1 MAKLYLPNGFLD
13 FEKLEKLSST
23 LNIVIGAR
31 NSGKTYGALLHFCGA
46 GRPFIFLRT
55 QKSQIDLVFSDE
67 LSPFNKLNRDLS
79 TRYFVDKVDKSGL
92 IGVYNDYTE
101 KDGKRA
107 PAGNLV
113 GYCLA
118 LSQVGA
124 TRGFN
129 LDNVDVLI
137 YDEFVNHPGEVVRGA
152 NKQFTMYADIV
163 FTLNRAREMEGRPAI
178 RQWLFG
184 NSDDL
189 ANNILLELRIVNMI
203 IKMRQAGQ
211 NYLKLP
217 DRDISIFLL
226 DDSPAAKRLAAESS
240 LSKVFAGS
248 SYTDMAY
255 KNEFVYDD
263 FSDCKPADLHAY
275 KPIYRYGNMVCYE
288 HKRQDS
294 YYLRTVEP
302 GAVFAGIPFYPTDQR
317 GTTNAREEHAY
328 LFFSWLA
335 CNVSFDSF
343 ATKARFLKLYNLDK
357 K

>member
-1 MAKLYLPNGFLD
+1 MAKLYLPNGFID
-13 FEKLEKLSST
+13 FSKMEKLAGT
-23 LNIVIGAR
+23 LNIVIGPR
-31 NSGKTYGALLHFCGA
+31 NAGKTYGALLHFTGA

-92 IGVYNDYTE
+92 IGVYNDYKE
-101 KDGKRA
+101 ENGKRL
-107 PAGNLV
+107 PAGDIV

-129 LDNVDVLI
+129 LDDVDILI
-137 YDEFVNHPGEVVRGA
+137 YDEFVAHPGEVVRGA

-163 FTLNRAREMEGRPAI
+163 FTLNRAREMDGRPALQ
-178 RQWLFG
+178 QWLFG

-189 ANNILLELRIVNMI
+189 ANNILLELRIVNNI
-203 IKMRQAGQ
+203 IKMRQAGE

-217 DRDISIFLL
+217 ERDIAIFLL
-226 DDSPAAKRLAAESS
+226 DDSPAAARLSATSK
-240 LSKVFAGS
+240 LSRVFAGS
-248 SYTDMAY
+248 SYADMAF
-255 KNEFVYDD
+255 KNDFVYDD
-263 FSDCKPADLHAY
+263 FSDCKPVDLHAY
-275 KPIYRYGNMVCYE
+275 KPIFRYGQIVCYE

-294 YYLRTVEP
+294 YYLRSVDP
-302 GAVFAGIPFYPTDQR
+302 GAVFSGIPYYPTDAR

-328 LFFSWLA
+328 LYFSWLS
-335 CNVSFDSF
+335 CNVTFDSF
-343 ATKARFLKLYNLDK
+343 ATKARFLKLYALDK

>member
-1 MAKLYLPNGFLD
+1 MANLYLPNGFID
-13 FEKLEKLSST
+13 FTKMEKLAGT
-23 LNIVIGAR
+23 LNIVIGPR
-31 NSGKTYGALLHFCGA
+31 NAGKTYSALLHFTGA

-55 QKSQIDLVFSDE
+55 QKSQVDLVFSEE

-79 TRYFVDKVDKSGL
+79 TRYMVDKVDKSGL
-92 IGVYNDYTE
+92 IAVYNDYEE
-101 KDGKRA
+101 KDGVRI
-107 PAGNLV
+107 PAGDRI

-129 LDNVDVLI
+129 LDEVEVLI
-137 YDEFVNHPGEVVRGA
+137 YDEFVRHPGEIIRGA
-152 NKQFTMYADIV
+152 DKQFTMYADIV
-163 FTLNRAREMEGRPAI
+163 FTLNRAREIEGKPAI

-189 ANNILLELRIVNMI
+189 SNNILLELKVVNTI
-203 IKMRQAGQ
+203 IKMRQAGE
-211 NYLKLP
+211 NYVKLA
-217 DRDISIFLL
+217 DRNIAIFLL
-226 DDSPAAKRLAAESS
+226 DDSPAAKRLAETSE

-263 FSDCKPADLHAY
+263 FSDCRAIDLHAY
-275 KPIYRYGNMVCYE
+275 KPLFRWGNIVCYQ

-294 YYLRTVEP
+294 YYLRSVDP
-302 GAVFAGIPFYPTDQR
+302 GAVFSGIPWYPSDKR
-317 GTTNAREEHAY
+317 GTTNAKEENAWIY
-328 LFFSWLA
+328 FSWLA
-335 CNVSFDSF
+335 CNVTFDSF
-343 ATKARFLKLYNLDK
+343 ATKAKFLALYGLDK